1 MRAQAAGYHLG
12 SDKFFTENGLRYTFL
27 VKKKKKKNP
36 LANRMS
42 AARQTKTLH
51 SRNEQK
57 VPKVRKTGS
66 SRSRRRPILGDRPKD
81 KRRKRMLGTRRE
93 VEVPVI
99 IKING
104 GRSFKYIITLK
115 YMRREFCCGK

>member
-81 KRRKRMLGTRRE
+81 KRRKRMLETRHE

-115 YMRREFCCGK
+115 YVRREFCCGT